1 MKDLNKRLEFVELR
15 AQGLSLRKTAEEVG
29 ISGKTCER
37 WNRELTDQ
45 INARKSE
52 LSSEIV
58 EVYEVTRE
66 ARIKRLSDTLEK
78 LYTNLGNADFS
89 NMPPDKLLKYTLAY
103 EQQLKAEQS
112 EWLPEYDLGTLR
124 QKDILLVCAQIFAAQ
139 ADGEISAT
147 VATGLLKSLSK
158 LAEAVNRWKD
168 ENPLTGFFDDGIEL

>member
-15 AQGLSLRKTAEEVG
+15 AQGLGLQKISDKIG
-29 ISGKTCER
+29 ISHTTCKR
-37 WNRELTDQ
+37 WERELTEQ

-66 ARIKRLSDTLEK
+66 ARIKRLSDTLKK

-124 QKDILLVCAQIFAAQ
+124 QEDILMVCAQIFAAQ

-147 VATGLLKSLSK
+147 AATGLLKSLSK
-158 LAEAVNRWKD
+158 LAEAANRWKE
-168 ENPLTGFFDDGIEL
+168 ENPLAGFLDGGIEL